1 MHVYI
6 SVDMEGIAGIA
17 TLDQTIRGGGGYHRA
32 QMLMTAETNAAIA
45 GAFDA
50 GATSVLVNDSHGT
63 MDNLLHADLDP
74 RARLIFGTPKMQCM
88 AEGLTS
94 DHDVALFVGYH
105 APAGGPGVLAHTFS
119 SLFADV
125 RLDGKS
131 VSETDVN
138 TLYAATQGVPVGL
151 VTGDDIICG
160 LVDAASP
167 TTETV
172 EVKKAHGW
180 SATNSLPPSLACEQ
194 IRAGAERAVRKA
206 DTLKPVELRDEWT
219 SRSFTPPPPQEL
231 NSPRLF
237 PARDGFRI
245 VRFRTHSAAST
256 TFSV

>member
-74 RARLIFGTPKMQCM
+74 RARLIFGSPKMQCM
-88 AEGLTS
+88 AEGMTS

-219 SRSFTPPPPQEL
+219 LEIVHPTTTGAELAEAVPGSR
-231 NSPRLF
+231 
-237 PARDGFRI
+237 RI
-245 VRFRTHSAAST
+245 SDRTISHT
-256 TFSV
+256 LGSV

>member
-119 SLFADV
+119 SLFAGRPPRRQV
-125 RLDGKS
+125 RLGDRRQHPLRCHPGRSRRPGDG
-131 VSETDVN
+131 
-138 TLYAATQGVPVGL
+138 
-151 VTGDDIICG
+151 
-160 LVDAASP
+160 
-167 TTETV
+167 
-172 EVKKAHGW
+172 
-180 SATNSLPPSLACEQ
+180 
-194 IRAGAERAVRKA
+194 
-206 DTLKPVELRDEWT
+206 
-219 SRSFTPPPPQEL
+219 
-231 NSPRLF
+231 
-237 PARDGFRI
+237 
-245 VRFRTHSAAST
+245 
-256 TFSV
+256 